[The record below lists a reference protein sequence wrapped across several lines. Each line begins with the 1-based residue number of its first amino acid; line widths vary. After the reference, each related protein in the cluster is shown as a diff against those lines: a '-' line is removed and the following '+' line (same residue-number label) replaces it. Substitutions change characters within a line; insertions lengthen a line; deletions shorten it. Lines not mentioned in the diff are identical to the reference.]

1 MLSNDF
7 WYGFIL
13 GFGLV
18 ALIAIVSVMI
28 TRARSKDTAPPK

>member
-1 MLSNDF
+1 MFSTDF

-28 TRARSKDTAPPK
+28 TRARSKDAAPPK

>member
-13 GFGLV
+13 GFETRSPDRHR
-18 ALIAIVSVMI
+18 SVMI

>member
-1 MLSNDF
+1 MMSNDF

-18 ALIAIVSVMI
+18 ALIAIVSFMV
-28 TRARSKDTAPPK
+28 ARSKKNTDS